1 MNDFLA
7 KLLGYVMK
15 GCYWLTNNYVL
26 ALLLFALAMQLLMLP
41 LGIKQQKNMI
51 YPSQW

>member
-26 ALLLFALAMQLLMLP
+26 ALLLFALAMQILMLP
-41 LGIKQQKNMI
+41 LGLKQQKNMI
-51 YPSQW
+51 E